1 MRNRLPV
8 LLLLLLFAP
17 ALLQAQDDAA
27 RPQVVPLPDG
37 GFVAFRSESARTDKA
52 RSSDF
57 VPRLH
62 GGLRSQALIGDD
74 QTIHRVLQNPKG
86 EYIFG
91 YNLIVLAHADSKKF
105 TITVRPLDEAI
116 ETKLGRG
123 IPTLREG
130 TQPQV
135 MDDGDS
141 FALDLLVNQNTG
153 VKIVDFVKVS
163 FERSKLWEDKTVP
176 LPRDFTLDAVALKIV
191 DFKLTIGGNQVMTG
205 LRGADFAGAL
215 LWCYVEG
222 HGRVIISLVPRDGY
236 AFEKSG
242 VIDDNKIAFQIN
254 GRQYEWLSSEP
265 VLPGGGTWNVW
276 VLHDP
281 KYLPFGSRESRKKAP
296 TRLEKLDQ
304 AIQSFPKRKDQ
315 TAATFKKRD
324 DNRDDNKDAY
334 QSSRFKVMAGAAD
347 RIENLWPRSP

>member
-1 MRNRLPV
+1 MRSKLPA
-8 LLLLLLFAP
+8 LLLVLLFAP
-17 ALLQAQDDAA
+17 ALIRAQDDAT
-27 RPQVVPLPDG
+27 RPQVVRLPEG
-37 GFVAFRSESARTDKA
+37 GFVSFKSQSARTDKG
-52 RSSDF
+52 SSNEL
-57 VPRLH
+57 VPTLH
-62 GGLRSQALIGDD
+62 GGLLSQALLGDGP
-74 QTIHRVLQNPKG
+74 TIHRVLQNPKG

-91 YNLIVLAHADSKKF
+91 YDLIVLAHADSKKF
-105 TITVRPLDEAI
+105 TITVKPLDEAL

-130 TQPQV
+130 TQPEV

-163 FERSKLWEDKTVP
+163 FERSKLGEDKAAP
-176 LPRDFTLDAVALKIV
+176 SPRDFTLDAVALKIV
-191 DFKLTIGGNQVMTG
+191 DFKMTIGGRQVMTG
-205 LRGADFAGAL
+205 LRGADFRGAL

-222 HGRVIISLVPRDGY
+222 HGRFIVSLVPRDGY
-236 AFEKSG
+236 EFEKTG
-242 VIDDNKIAFQIN
+242 VISDNKIAFEIS

-265 VLPGGGTWNVW
+265 ILPGGGAWNVW

-281 KYLPFGSRESRKKAP
+281 KYVPFGSLDSRKKEP

-304 AIQSFPKRKDQ
+304 AIQSLPKGKDP
-315 TAATFKKRD
+315 TAATFKKQD
-324 DNRDDNKDAY
+324 EDKDKN
-334 QSSRFKVMAGAAD
+334 QFRRFKVMAGAAD